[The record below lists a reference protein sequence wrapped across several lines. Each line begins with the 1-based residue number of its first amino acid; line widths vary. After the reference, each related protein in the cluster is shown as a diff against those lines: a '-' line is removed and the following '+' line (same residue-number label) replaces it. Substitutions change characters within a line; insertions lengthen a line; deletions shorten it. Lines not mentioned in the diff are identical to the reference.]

1 MKELLQSN
9 EPYQVYFYTC
19 PAHIP
24 FQFARHPWVVTV
36 SPSGIHRWEIIHRL
50 YNKKD
55 HFGYVYK
62 NFYSNPIQG
71 IKKHPNSTKYWN
83 STCIGTITGNENS
96 LAYNMVR
103 FIENNSKNYP
113 YRDVYHF
120 YPGPN
125 SNTYIQW
132 ILDAFPEANI
142 KLPWNCFGK
151 KYQ

>member
-1 MKELLQSN
+1 M
-9 EPYQVYFYTC
+9 
-19 PAHIP
+19 
-24 FQFARHPWVVTV
+24 VTV

-50 YNKKD
+50 YDKKD

-62 NFYSNPIQG
+62 DYYLDPHQG
-71 IKKHPNSTKYWN
+71 LRTFPGSKKFRKSKLL
-83 STCIGTITGNENS
+83 GGITGNQNS
-96 LAYNMVR
+96 LAYSMVE
-103 FIENNSKNYP
+103 FIENNSRNYP